1 MPKKLIE
8 IASEIVQ
15 TQVSKSSMT
24 AADIASSLRQVFGT
38 LCEMQKAEA
47 GGIELAPTAAEELA
61 TTKLTPQDSIQNDK
75 VICLECG
82 KEMVQLTAKHLV
94 FHEMSQKEYRKK
106 YGFTMRTPLA
116 AKSLTKARSKSA
128 KKRGLPEKLQI
139 YIEARRQQKAQAPI
153 QAATEKVET
162 SKPVAA
168 ETIQKVRQR
177 KKPALTPENSIQED
191 KVTCLE
197 CGAEMK
203 QLTSKHLVSHG
214 MNQRECRHKYG
225 FSMKTPLAAKSLV
238 EAMSKT
244 AKKRGLPENLKKAM
258 EAKKQAK
265 AGAKAP
271 AESNGPGAQRVKK
284 VKKAFSP
291 KKMS

>member
-15 TQVSKSSMT
+15 TQVSKTSMT
-24 AADIASSLRQVFGT
+24 ATDIESSLRQVFGT

-61 TTKLTPQDSIQNDK
+61 ATKLTPQDSIQNDK

-82 KEMVQLTAKHLV
+82 EEMKQLTVRHLSS
-94 FHEMSQKEYRKK
+94 HGMSQKEYRKK

-116 AKSLTKARSKSA
+116 AKSLTKARSKAA
-128 KKRGLPEKLQI
+128 KKRGLPEKLQE
-139 YIEARRQQKAQAPI
+139 YIDGRRQSKAGTSKP
-153 QAATEKVET
+153 AATETVT
-162 SKPVAA
+162 AAKP
-168 ETIQKVRQR
+168 
-177 KKPALTPENSIQED
+177 KPILTPENSIQND
-191 KVTCLE
+191 KVICLE

-214 MNQRECRHKYG
+214 MDQKEYRHKYG
-225 FSMKTPLAAKSLV
+225 FSLKTPLAAKSLV

-244 AKKRGLPENLKKAM
+244 AKKRGLPDNLKKAM
-258 EAKKQAK
+258 EARKQAK
-265 AGAKAP
+265 TVSAAQTATGTGAASKP
-271 AESNGPGAQRVKK
+271 KRTRLRKK
-284 VKKAFSP
+284 NAV
-291 KKMS
+291 